1 MSARALI
8 QTVMTGNHQSDR
20 TDLVDELVKAA
31 RTDRTALGQLFDR
44 FYPSISGFL
53 EAFSGRGGFP
63 AVIAGREWQVFESQH
78 GRLEFTLSAIAVLG

>member
-1 MSARALI
+1 LLSGISRSLKS
-8 QTVMTGNHQSDR
+8 QFCQV
-20 TDLVDELVKAA
+20 DLMHTIRNK
-31 RTDRTALGQLFDR
+31 
-44 FYPSISGFL
+44 GFL